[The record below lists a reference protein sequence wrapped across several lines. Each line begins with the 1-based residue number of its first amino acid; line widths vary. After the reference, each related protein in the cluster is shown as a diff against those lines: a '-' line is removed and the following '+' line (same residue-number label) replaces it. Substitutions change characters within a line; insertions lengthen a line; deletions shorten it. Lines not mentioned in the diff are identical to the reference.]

1 MILIFVQIE
10 LSYWISRAGTKYIL
24 IRERFK
30 LERKKVL
37 NPYLIENIYDF
48 QSCSKSCQKLK

>member
-10 LSYWISRAGTKYIL
+10 LSYWISRARTNDIF

-30 LERKKVL
+30 LEKKVL
-37 NPYLIENIYDF
+37 NP
-48 QSCSKSCQKLK
+48 